1 VQASLDQFLNRHARE
16 VGPKPTDLLRLKLQ
30 PLPAIHFA
38 DVAVND
44 AFRPGVDQLF
54 VWTLA
59 LVAMTALFIAA
70 VNYVNLSTARAGL
83 RSREVALRKVLGA
96 TRGALLVQFL
106 TESVLLTALAAL
118 LGLALTELALPA
130 ANAALGVDLRLSY
143 LGPEGFVPLLAALVL
158 VIGLGAGLYPA
169 FVLARFEPAS
179 ALAASRS
186 GGGGRSGSRIR
197 EGLVALQFAI
207 SIAMIVCTAVI
218 YAQTSF
224 IRNADLGYQREG
236 LMIVGGLEEVEPRIV
251 PLYRAFTGLPG
262 VTGVTLSTRSPG
274 DDQVL
279 TALLTRSGLGGRER
293 DMPYERTGPDYFRTY
308 GIRIV
313 AGRDF
318 DPANRADDLAG
329 ATREEL
335 TERGMN
341 LILNER
347 GARLLGF
354 SDPRE
359 AVGAT
364 LRLSGMPAHVIGVA
378 ADVRFGS
385 PREPVAPMFYLRDS
399 DTARFAVVRYRGEP
413 QTVRAGLE
421 REWRRIA
428 PATPFEAETVE
439 QTLNTFYEPDER
451 RSRLFAAGAVLAV
464 AIGCIGLYGLGAF
477 TAGRRTKEIG
487 IRKVLG
493 ASTSDVLRLLLVQFL
508 RPVVLANLLAWP
520 LAFVLMRAWLN
531 GFDQQIALSPAYF
544 VLATGLAFLIALSTV
559 TFQALQAARSN
570 PIEALRHE

>member
-1 VQASLDQFLNRHARE
+1 
-16 VGPKPTDLLRLKLQ
+16 
-30 PLPAIHFA
+30 
-38 DVAVND
+38 
-44 AFRPGVDQLF
+44 
-54 VWTLA
+54 
-59 LVAMTALFIAA
+59 
-70 VNYVNLSTARAGL
+70 
-83 RSREVALRKVLGA
+83 
-96 TRGALLVQFL
+96 
-106 TESVLLTALAAL
+106 
-118 LGLALTELALPA
+118 
-130 ANAALGVDLRLSY
+130 
-143 LGPEGFVPLLAALVL
+143 
-158 VIGLGAGLYPA
+158 
-169 FVLARFEPAS
+169 
-179 ALAASRS
+179 
-186 GGGGRSGSRIR
+186 
-197 EGLVALQFAI
+197 
-207 SIAMIVCTAVI
+207 MIVCTAVI

-354 SDPRE
+354 SHPRE